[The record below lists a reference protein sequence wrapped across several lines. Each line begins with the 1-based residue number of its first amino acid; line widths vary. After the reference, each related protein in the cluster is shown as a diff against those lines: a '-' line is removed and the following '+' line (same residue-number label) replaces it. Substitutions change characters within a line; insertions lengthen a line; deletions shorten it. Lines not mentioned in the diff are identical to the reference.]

1 MSFGANDLLW
11 SSSEV
16 HARKPLFYDEIN
28 NGIHYSN
35 AVLFNAISKV
45 YRNIKKAIM
54 DICLMK
60 LQV

>member
-1 MSFGANDLLW
+1 M
-11 SSSEV
+11 